1 MENLSFIMMFAVIIV
16 GVLQICLFFK
26 VWGMCNN
33 VIKIRKQI
41 VVSDDSYYWTI
52 RRLLTKG
59 EIDKAE
65 DVILSQ
71 FFNCIQE
78 SASDLDDVQ
87 YQQMKGWLRVK
98 YQAIGREVPEAIA
111 QAHTLHDLKRIF
123 EPTYKV

>member
-87 YQQMKGWLRVK
+87 YQQ
-98 YQAIGREVPEAIA
+98 
-111 QAHTLHDLKRIF
+111 
-123 EPTYKV
+123 